1 MQGWL
6 LYSEADAQRNEHY
19 INWLKE
25 EGQAQGMTISL
36 LYRHKLTIGIL
47 HNEPTIMY
55 DNKPITLPDFAI
67 VRTIEPIIQ
76 QFFEVMAI
84 PTFNSF
90 SVADLTNH
98 KSRTYIEVNKLG
110 VPILSTFFSTKKEL
124 PADPPLPYPFVIKE
138 ATGRGGR
145 EVHYINSEI
154 EWLNSLKK
162 IKSEDLVIQDADVK
176 LGMDLRVFV
185 IGKEIIA
192 AVLRKNDHD
201 FRANYTLG
209 GDAHLYPLSK
219 TERELIQKVI
229 DHFSFDL
236 VGIDFLIGHNDEL
249 IFNEIEDV
257 VGSRILS
264 ATTNINLLEKYM
276 TYIKQRL
283 SEKILVQNND
293 LSGFI

>member
-6 LYSEADAQRNEHY
+6 LYSEADADRNEQY

-36 LYRHKLTIGIL
+36 LYRHKLTIGIS
-47 HNEPTIMY
+47 HNKPTVMY
-55 DNKPITLPDFAI
+55 ENKPIALPDFAI
-67 VRTIEPIIQ
+67 VRTIEPVIQ
-76 QFFEVMAI
+76 QLFEAMDI
-84 PTFNSF
+84 PSFNSF

-98 KSRTYIEVNKLG
+98 KSRTYIEMNKLG
-110 VPILSTFFSTKKEL
+110 VPILSTFFTSKKEL
-124 PADPPLPYPFVIKE
+124 PAEPPLPYPFIIKE
-138 ATGRGGR
+138 ATGRGGSG
-145 EVHYINSEI
+145 VHYINSEI
-154 EWLNSLKK
+154 EWHDSLSK
-162 IKSEDLVIQDADVK
+162 IKSSDLVIQDAHVK

-201 FRANYTLG
+201 FRANYSLG
-209 GDAHLYPLSK
+209 GNAELYSLSDCETK
-219 TERELIQKVI
+219 LVQKIV

-236 VGIDFLIGHNDEL
+236 VGIDFLIGHHDEL

-264 ATTNINLLEKYM
+264 ATTDINLLEKYM
-276 TYIKQRL
+276 AYIKQTL
-283 SEKILVQNND
+283 TETMLVQN
-293 LSGFI
+293 